1 MQIRAYRTHNRTP
14 NRAHHRASSC
24 AGFTLL
30 ELLVVVMILGVLVG
44 LVGPRYFSHV
54 GKSEVQV
61 ARAQIDSIEKALE
74 AYRLDMG
81 GLPSTSEGLEA
92 LVTKPTSSN
101 AKKWRGPYL
110 RKAIPPDPWGNAYIY
125 RTPGTK
131 FEFEIISLGKDGKS
145 GGDGDN
151 ADLSSD
157 NL

>member
-1 MQIRAYRTHNRTP
+1 MKVFCNTNYCPRKKQSI
-14 NRAHHRASSC
+14 S
-24 AGFTLL
+24 GFTLL
-30 ELLVVVMILGVLVG
+30 ELLVVVMILGILVG

-61 ARAQIDSIEKALE
+61 ARAQIDSLEKALE

-81 GLPSTSEGLEA
+81 SLPSASDGLEA
-92 LVTKPTSSN
+92 LVIRPGTSS

-110 RKAIPPDPWGNAYIY
+110 RKGIPPDPWGNAYVY
-125 RTPGTK
+125 RTPGPK
-131 FEFEIISLGKDGKS
+131 FEFEIVSLGKDGKT
-145 GGDGDN
+145 GGEGDN

>member
-1 MQIRAYRTHNRTP
+1 MTHRIQLSQNHSRPARTKHFR
-14 NRAHHRASSC
+14 
-24 AGFTLL
+24 GFTLL
-30 ELLVVVMILGVLVG
+30 ELLVVVMILGILVG

-81 GLPSTSEGLEA
+81 SLPSSSDGLEA
-92 LVTKPTSSN
+92 LITKPTAATSKN
-101 AKKWRGPYL
+101 WRGPYL
-110 RKAIPPDPWGNAYIY
+110 RKSIPLDPWGNAYVY
-125 RTPGTK
+125 KNPGRK
-131 FEFEIISLGKDGKS
+131 FDFEIISLGKDGKS